1 MSERRKNKMERFQL
15 AMSFEV
21 PAEKLYAAIAHNNG
35 PSHWW
40 TEHAQVGE
48 KVGDE
53 ASFRFYGGGHSRFR
67 ITELDENRRV
77 EWLCVD
83 SDNSEWRGTRV
94 RFEIKQDSEGSS
106 VLQFEHVGLKPVLEC
121 YEECA
126 TGWTFILRKSL
137 KGYLETGVG
146 ELAFMKEYEER
157 LLNDAMTT
165 AEIEPDTPEW
175 DEAKSEAFSDG
186 FIAALNASSLMMM
199 SSIGHRTGLF
209 DTMDGMS
216 WSTLQ
221 QIAEAAGLNDR
232 YVREWL
238 GAMVTGGVVEY
249 RPTVQTYRLPAEH
262 ARWLTR
268 RVSPD
273 NLSVTAQWISVLGCV
288 ETRIV
293 EKFKT
298 GGGLHYECFERF
310 HETMAEESAQT
321 VVAALQDHIL
331 PLSEGLADQLQKGIA
346 VVDVGCGSGRAA
358 CSLAEAFPASTFTGY
373 DLVEEAI
380 EAATSLG
387 RERGLDNAT
396 FLVKDITTL
405 DEPERYD
412 LVTAFDIVHDQ
423 KDPVTV
429 LSNIYSLLKPG
440 GTFLMQDIAGSS
452 YLEKNLDHPI
462 GPFGYTVS
470 TMHCMTVSLA
480 QGGAGLGTMWGE
492 ELAEKM
498 LADAGFT
505 KLVKHKLPHDFIN
518 VYYVMKKE

>member
-1 MSERRKNKMERFQL
+1 MS
-15 AMSFEV
+15 
-21 PAEKLYAAIAHNNG
+21 
-35 PSHWW
+35 
-40 TEHAQVGE
+40 
-48 KVGDE
+48 
-53 ASFRFYGGGHSRFR
+53 
-67 ITELDENRRV
+67 
-77 EWLCVD
+77 
-83 SDNSEWRGTRV
+83 
-94 RFEIKQDSEGSS
+94 
-106 VLQFEHVGLKPVLEC
+106 
-121 YEECA
+121 
-126 TGWTFILRKSL
+126 
-137 KGYLETGVG
+137 
-146 ELAFMKEYEER
+146 
-157 LLNDAMTT
+157 T
-165 AEIEPDTPEW
+165 AENTIDGASY
-175 DEAKSEAFSDG
+175 DEAKAEAFADRVVDG
-186 FIAALNASSLMMM
+186 LNTSSLMMM
-199 SSIGHRTGLF
+199 ISIGHRTGLF
-209 DTMDGMS
+209 DTMDGMN

-221 QIAEAAGLNDR
+221 QIAGAAGLNDR

-249 RPTVQTYRLPAEH
+249 QPTDQTYRLPAEH

-268 RVSPD
+268 RVSPE

-288 ETRIV
+288 ETRII

-331 PLSEGLADQLQKGIA
+331 PLSDGLADQLQKGIA
-346 VVDVGCGSGRAA
+346 VLDVGCGSGRAA
-358 CSLAEAFPASTFTGY
+358 CSMAKAFPASTFTGY
-373 DLVEEAI
+373 DLCEDAI
-380 EAATSLG
+380 EAATSLAQ
-387 RERGLDNAT
+387 EQGLDNVT
-396 FLVKDITTL
+396 FLAKDITTL
-405 DEPERYD
+405 VEPERYD

-429 LSNIYSLLKPG
+429 LSNIHSVLKTG

-492 ELAEKM
+492 ELAEEM

-505 KLVKHKLPHDFIN
+505 GLVKHKLEHDFIN

>member
-1 MSERRKNKMERFQL
+1 MS
-15 AMSFEV
+15 MSDTR
-21 PAEKLYAAIAHNNG
+21 
-35 PSHWW
+35 
-40 TEHAQVGE
+40 TEMNE
-48 KVGDE
+48 
-53 ASFRFYGGGHSRFR
+53 F
-67 ITELDENRRV
+67 
-77 EWLCVD
+77 
-83 SDNSEWRGTRV
+83 
-94 RFEIKQDSEGSS
+94 
-106 VLQFEHVGLKPVLEC
+106 
-121 YEECA
+121 
-126 TGWTFILRKSL
+126 
-137 KGYLETGVG
+137 
-146 ELAFMKEYEER
+146 
-157 LLNDAMTT
+157 
-165 AEIEPDTPEW
+165 
-175 DEAKSEAFSDG
+175 DEAKAEAFADRFVAG
-186 FIAALNASSLMMM
+186 LNQSSLMMM
-199 SSIGHRTGLF
+199 FSIGHRTGLF
-209 DTMDGMS
+209 DTMDGRS

-249 RPTVQTYRLPAEH
+249 QPADQTYRLPAEH

-268 RVSPD
+268 RVSPE
-273 NLSVTAQWISVLGCV
+273 NLTVTAQWISVLGCV

-331 PLSEGLADQLQKGIA
+331 PLSKGLADQLQKGIA
-346 VVDVGCGSGRAA
+346 VLDVGCGSGRAA
-358 CSLAEAFPASTFTGY
+358 CSMASAFPASTFTGY
-373 DLVEEAI
+373 DLCEDATD
-380 EAATSLG
+380 AATSLA
-387 RERGLDNAT
+387 REQGIDNAT
-396 FLVKDITTL
+396 FLARDIPAL
-405 DEPERYD
+405 DEPAGYD

-423 KDPVTV
+423 KDPVSV
-429 LSNIYSLLKPG
+429 LSNIYSVLKPG

-462 GPFGYTVS
+462 GPFGYTIS

-492 ELAEKM
+492 ELAEEM

-505 KLVKHKLPHDFIN
+505 GLIKHKLTHDFIN

>member
-1 MSERRKNKMERFQL
+1 M
-15 AMSFEV
+15 
-21 PAEKLYAAIAHNNG
+21 AA
-35 PSHWW
+35 P
-40 TEHAQVGE
+40 Q
-48 KVGDE
+48 
-53 ASFRFYGGGHSRFR
+53 
-67 ITELDENRRV
+67 
-77 EWLCVD
+77 
-83 SDNSEWRGTRV
+83 TRTD
-94 RFEIKQDSEGSS
+94 IQ
-106 VLQFEHVGLKPVLEC
+106 
-121 YEECA
+121 A
-126 TGWTFILRKSL
+126 
-137 KGYLETGVG
+137 
-146 ELAFMKEYEER
+146 
-157 LLNDAMTT
+157 
-165 AEIEPDTPEW
+165 W
-175 DEAKSEAFSDG
+175 DEAKAEAFSDR
-186 FIAALNASSLMMM
+186 FVAALNASSLMMM
-199 SSIGHRTGLF
+199 FSIGHRTGLF

-216 WSTLQ
+216 WSTSQ

-249 RPTVQTYRLPAEH
+249 RSTDQTYRLPPEH

-268 RVSPD
+268 RVAPE

-321 VVAALQDHIL
+321 VVAALQDCIL
-331 PLSEGLADQLQKGIA
+331 PLSRGLADQLQKG
-346 VVDVGCGSGRAA
+346 VLVLDVGCGSGRAA
-358 CSLAEAFPASTFTGY
+358 CSLAKAFPASTFTGY
-373 DLVEEAI
+373 DLCEDAI
-380 EAATSLG
+380 EAATSLA
-387 RERGLDNAT
+387 RERGLDNVT
-396 FLVKDITTL
+396 FLAKDITAL

-412 LVTAFDIVHDQ
+412 LVTGFDIVHDQ

-429 LSNIYSLLKPG
+429 LSNIYSVLKVG

-452 YLEKNLDHPI
+452 YPEKNLDHPI
-462 GPFGYTVS
+462 GPFGYTIS

-492 ELAEKM
+492 ELAEEM

-505 KLVKHKLPHDFIN
+505 GLVKHKLTHDFMN

>member
-1 MSERRKNKMERFQL
+1 
-15 AMSFEV
+15 
-21 PAEKLYAAIAHNNG
+21 
-35 PSHWW
+35 
-40 TEHAQVGE
+40 
-48 KVGDE
+48 
-53 ASFRFYGGGHSRFR
+53 
-67 ITELDENRRV
+67 
-77 EWLCVD
+77 
-83 SDNSEWRGTRV
+83 
-94 RFEIKQDSEGSS
+94 
-106 VLQFEHVGLKPVLEC
+106 
-121 YEECA
+121 
-126 TGWTFILRKSL
+126 
-137 KGYLETGVG
+137 
-146 ELAFMKEYEER
+146 
-157 LLNDAMTT
+157 MTT
-165 AEIEPDTPEW
+165 PGTKTDKNEF
-175 DEAKSEAFSDG
+175 DEAKAEAFSDR
-186 FIAALNASSLMMM
+186 FVAALNASSLMMM
-199 SSIGHRTGLF
+199 FSIGHRTGLF
-209 DTMDGMS
+209 DAMDGMN
-216 WSTLQ
+216 WSKLQ

-249 RPTVQTYRLPAEH
+249 QPADQTYRLPEEH

-268 RVSPD
+268 RATPD

-321 VVAALQDHIL
+321 VAAALHDHIL
-331 PLSEGLADQLQKGIA
+331 PLSEGLADQLQKGMT
-346 VVDVGCGSGRAA
+346 VLDVGCGSGRAA
-358 CSLAEAFPASTFTGY
+358 CSMAQAFPASTFTGY
-373 DLVEEAI
+373 DLSEEAI
-380 EAATSLG
+380 EAATSLA

-396 FLVKDITTL
+396 FLAKDITTL
-405 DEPERYD
+405 DEPEGYD

-429 LSNIYSLLKPG
+429 LSNIHFVLKSG

-492 ELAEKM
+492 ELAEEM

-505 KLVKHKLPHDFIN
+505 ELVKHKLPHDFIN

>member
-1 MSERRKNKMERFQL
+1 
-15 AMSFEV
+15 
-21 PAEKLYAAIAHNNG
+21 
-35 PSHWW
+35 
-40 TEHAQVGE
+40 
-48 KVGDE
+48 
-53 ASFRFYGGGHSRFR
+53 
-67 ITELDENRRV
+67 
-77 EWLCVD
+77 
-83 SDNSEWRGTRV
+83 
-94 RFEIKQDSEGSS
+94 
-106 VLQFEHVGLKPVLEC
+106 
-121 YEECA
+121 
-126 TGWTFILRKSL
+126 
-137 KGYLETGVG
+137 
-146 ELAFMKEYEER
+146 
-157 LLNDAMTT
+157 MTT
-165 AEIEPDTPEW
+165 SEKNIDEIEF
-175 DEAKSEAFSDG
+175 DEAKAEAFSDR
-186 FIAALNASSLMMM
+186 FVAALNASSLMMM
-199 SSIGHRTGLF
+199 FSIGHRTGLF
-209 DTMDGMS
+209 DTMDGMN
-216 WSTLQ
+216 WSKLQ
-221 QIAEAAGLNDR
+221 QIADAAGLNDR

-249 RPTVQTYRLPAEH
+249 QPADQTYRLPQEH

-268 RVSPD
+268 RVTPE

-321 VVAALQDHIL
+321 VVSALQDHIL
-331 PLSEGLADQLQKGIA
+331 PLSKGLADQLQKGIT
-346 VVDVGCGSGRAA
+346 VLDVGCGSGRAA
-358 CSLAEAFPASTFTGY
+358 CSMAEVFPSSTFTGY
-373 DLVEEAI
+373 DLSEEAI
-380 EAATSLG
+380 EAATSLA
-387 RERGLDNAT
+387 RERGLGNVT
-396 FLVKDITTL
+396 FLAKDITIL

-429 LSNIYSLLKPG
+429 LSNIHFVLKPG

-492 ELAEKM
+492 ELAEEM

-505 KLVKHKLPHDFIN
+505 ELVKHKLPHDFTN
-518 VYYVMKKE
+518 VYYVMKKG

>member
-1 MSERRKNKMERFQL
+1 MDPRRCSDAERK
-15 AMSFEV
+15 
-21 PAEKLYAAIAHNNG
+21 
-35 PSHWW
+35 
-40 TEHAQVGE
+40 
-48 KVGDE
+48 
-53 ASFRFYGGGHSRFR
+53 
-67 ITELDENRRV
+67 
-77 EWLCVD
+77 
-83 SDNSEWRGTRV
+83 
-94 RFEIKQDSEGSS
+94 
-106 VLQFEHVGLKPVLEC
+106 VLE
-121 YEECA
+121 EEPVMTMSA
-126 TGWTFILRKSL
+126 TKAYTNEF
-137 KGYLETGVG
+137 
-146 ELAFMKEYEER
+146 
-157 LLNDAMTT
+157 
-165 AEIEPDTPEW
+165 
-175 DEAKSEAFSDG
+175 DEAKSEAFSDR

-199 SSIGHRTGLF
+199 FSIGHRTGLF
-209 DTMDGMS
+209 DTMDRMN

-221 QIAEAAGLNDR
+221 AIAEAAGLNER

-249 RPTVQTYRLPAEH
+249 QSTDQTYRLPAEH

-268 RVSPD
+268 RVTPE

-321 VVAALQDHIL
+321 VVDALQHQII
-331 PLSEGLADQLQKGIA
+331 PLSEGLGDQLEKGIA
-346 VVDVGCGSGRAA
+346 VLDVGCGSGRAA
-358 CSLAEAFPASTFTGY
+358 CFMAKAFPASTFTGY
-373 DLVEEAI
+373 DLCEGAI
-380 EAATSLG
+380 EAAISLA
-387 RERGLDNAT
+387 REQGLDNAA
-396 FLVKDITTL
+396 FLAKDITTL
-405 DEPERYD
+405 DEPEVYD

-423 KDPVTV
+423 KDPATV
-429 LSNIYSLLKPG
+429 LRNIHSVLKIG

-492 ELAEKM
+492 ELAEQM

-505 KLVKHKLPHDFIN
+505 GLVKHKLEHDFIN